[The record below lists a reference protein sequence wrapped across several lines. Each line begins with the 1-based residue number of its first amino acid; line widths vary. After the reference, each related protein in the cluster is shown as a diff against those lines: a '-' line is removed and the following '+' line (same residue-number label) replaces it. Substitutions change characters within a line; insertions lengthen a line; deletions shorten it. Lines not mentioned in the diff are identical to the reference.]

1 MPLGV
6 AFDLHG
12 NLDPKFIDYAE
23 VLSAYRESPHIDMGD
38 TGERVGKIMI
48 AKLRGEFDPKTVI
61 QKIPITLPSIF
72 TATKVAPLCEL
83 WLKPENRKSSML
95 IF

>member
-1 MPLGV
+1 MISLGV

-12 NLDPKFIDYAE
+12 NLDPEFMILE

-48 AKLRGEFDPKTVI
+48 AKLRGEFDPK
-61 QKIPITLPSIF
+61 P
-72 TATKVAPLCEL
+72 
-83 WLKPENRKSSML
+83 
-95 IF
+95 